1 MTGAIESSDA
11 KRELVLVQGTAELR
25 RLIDEHPEAALVS
38 NSLPLRANLS
48 VIENITV
55 VLQFRTNADD
65 DEANETAW
73 RLLVQ
78 AGHTA
83 CVDQRDPDLSYED
96 RFVAKLL
103 RAIVLSPPM
112 IVIDRPAQLL
122 PDTNYPVFLDT
133 LLAALEDRFERCWIV
148 DYAWNAPLYNNRA

>member
-1 MTGAIESSDA
+1 MNAPIENAAAKKQLILVAGDA
-11 KRELVLVQGTAELR
+11 ERR

-55 VLQFRTNADD
+55 VLQFHTNADD
-65 DEANETAW
+65 RDAADTAW
-73 RLLVQ
+73 ELLVE
-78 AGHTA
+78 AGHA
-83 CVDQRDPDLSYED
+83 GCVDQRDPDLSYEE

-103 RAIVLSPPM
+103 RAIVLSPPL

-133 LLAALEDRFERCWIV
+133 LLAALENRFERCWIV
-148 DYAWNAPLYNNRA
+148 DYAWNGPLYSSRA